1 MQAMGKW
8 DTGAEEIDDLKL
20 KAAEFGFDYNQM
32 IQDLQT
38 AVATG
43 SETELAKVLSDYN
56 LSRGDMPAAS
66 YIGTAAE
73 GGRIGYAEGGWE
85 AREKQTLISK
95 LVEMG
100 LPLPQ
105 AMKMAEMI
113 IANATP
119 EELQSAIAGTRQQ
132 GLTPEESIKFQEN
145 IITPDEDIDLTGRVS
160 KVFPIDPRVQAP
172 NEYLS
177 LSGTMPKARKAM
189 MGRMQKPEISEMI
202 MEKFRTPRME
212 ESVEEIRE
220 SLPEGM
226 NKGGLMSLG
235 GMEMD
240 LRGGGFVPIGKVEKA
255 DDVPAR
261 LSKNEFVFTADAV
274 RAAGNGDV
282 DAGADKMY
290 KTMKQLENR
299 VG

>member
-1 MQAMGKW
+1 
-8 DTGAEEIDDLKL
+8 EEIDDLKL

-43 SETELAKVLSDYN
+43 SEAELAKVLSNYN

-66 YIGTAAE
+66 YIRTAAD
-73 GGRIGYAEGGWE
+73 GGRIGYAEGGW
-85 AREKQTLISK
+85 APQEKQELISK
-95 LVEMG
+95 LVNMG

-113 IANATP
+113 IENATP

-132 GLTPEESIKFQEN
+132 GLTPIESIKFQEN
-145 IITPDEDIDLTGRVS
+145 IIMPQKRSPRRYDDTLTVAE
-160 KVFPIDPRVQAP
+160 RVQKTGFP
-172 NEYLS
+172 LPVKGEY
-177 LSGTMPKARKAM
+177 MR
-189 MGRMQKPEISEMI
+189 GRMQRPEIGEMI

-240 LRGGGFVPIGKVEKA
+240 LRG
-255 DDVPAR
+255 
-261 LSKNEFVFTADAV
+261 
-274 RAAGNGDV
+274 
-282 DAGADKMY
+282 
-290 KTMKQLENR
+290 
-299 VG
+299 

>member
-1 MQAMGKW
+1 MKGRGKCLAKVLGAVATLAPFAMQAMGKW

-43 SETELAKVLSDYN
+43 SEAELAKVLSDYN
-56 LSRGDMPAAS
+56 LSRGDMPAAP

-73 GGRIGYAEGGWE
+73 GGRIGYAEGGW
-85 AREKQTLISK
+85 APQEKQELISK
-95 LVEMG
+95 LVNMG

-160 KVFPIDPRVQAP
+160 KVFPIDPRVQVP
-172 NEYLS
+172 NEYVS
-177 LSGTMPKARKAM
+177 LKWCNA
-189 MGRMQKPEISEMI
+189 
-202 MEKFRTPRME
+202 
-212 ESVEEIRE
+212 
-220 SLPEGM
+220 
-226 NKGGLMSLG
+226 
-235 GMEMD
+235 
-240 LRGGGFVPIGKVEKA
+240 
-255 DDVPAR
+255 
-261 LSKNEFVFTADAV
+261 
-274 RAAGNGDV
+274 
-282 DAGADKMY
+282 
-290 KTMKQLENR
+290 
-299 VG
+299 